1 MIGSCVKS
9 LVSSVENFVS
19 STEGFGNG
27 SPGNMLP
34 MMRQPVGEN
43 FVVVF
48 IAFLIVILI
57 VSLIGQFLWNYVM
70 SGPNALIKGCNKAND
85 IWQILALYIL
95 ISLFVSR

>member
-9 LVSSVENFVS
+9 LVSSVENFVNS
-19 STEGFGNG
+19 NESFGNG
-27 SPGNMLP
+27 SSGNMIP
-34 MMRQPVGEN
+34 FTSHTRGEN
-43 FVVVF
+43 FIVVF

-95 ISLFVSR
+95 ISLFVSK